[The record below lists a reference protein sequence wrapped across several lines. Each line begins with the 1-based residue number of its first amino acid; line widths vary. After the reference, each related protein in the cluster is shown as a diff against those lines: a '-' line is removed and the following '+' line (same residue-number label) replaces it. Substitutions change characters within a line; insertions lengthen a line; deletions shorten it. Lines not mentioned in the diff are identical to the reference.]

1 MNTSFP
7 TSGAQEA
14 PARVLPVIVLSQFAG
29 TSLWFAV
36 NAVMPDLQ
44 RAWALDAS
52 AVGWLTSAV
61 QCGFI
66 AGTLVFALLSIA
78 DRWPA
83 RHVFLACALLG
94 ALCNAWGAWGTQQL
108 DALVLLRFGT
118 GFFLAGIYPVGMKIA
133 ASWYPQGLGAAL
145 GWLVG
150 ALVLGTA
157 APHLLR
163 GLGAEWPWQA
173 VMGAASLLAVAGG
186 LAMVLLVPEGPH
198 LPRVM
203 GLQWRALS
211 SIWRNARVRAS
222 AFGYFGHMW
231 ELYTFWVLVP
241 AIVATRLSG
250 APASLAS
257 FGIIALGMLGCVA
270 GGLLARRVGSARVAA
285 VQLAASG
292 VCCLLAPV
300 MLHAPAELFVPW
312 LAVWG
317 TTVVGDSPQFST
329 LTAQNAPREGVGS
342 VLTLVN
348 CIGFAVSI
356 ISILLFSALVA
367 RFSLTPVLP
376 WLAAGPALGLA
387 MLRPLLPRD

>member
-1 MNTSFP
+1 MKPSST
-7 TSGAQEA
+7 TAGAQVA

-44 RAWALDAS
+44 RAWALDAA

-61 QCGFI
+61 QGGFI
-66 AGTLVFALLSIA
+66 AGTLVFALLSVA

-83 RHVFLACALLG
+83 RYVFLACALLG
-94 ALCNAWGAWGTQQL
+94 ALCNAWGAWGS
-108 DALVLLRFGT
+108 DEFGALVMLRFLT
-118 GFFLAGIYPVGMKIA
+118 GFFLAGIYPVGMKVA

-163 GLGAEWPWQA
+163 ALGTEWPWQA
-173 VMGAASLLAVAGG
+173 AMGAVSLLAVAGG
-186 LAMVLLVPEGPH
+186 AAMALLVPEGPH
-198 LPRVM
+198 LPRAS

-211 SIWRNARVRAS
+211 SIWRDERVRAS

-241 AIVATRLSG
+241 AIVATRLAG
-250 APASLAS
+250 AGVSLAS
-257 FGIIALGMLGCVA
+257 FGVIAIGMLGCV
-270 GGLLARRVGSARVAA
+270 GGGWLARRAGSARVAA
-285 VQLAASG
+285 VQLAVSG
-292 VCCLLAPV
+292 ACCLLAPM
-300 MLHAPAELFVPW
+300 MLDAPAALFAVW

-317 TTVVGDSPQFST
+317 ITVVGDSPQFST

-348 CIGFAVSI
+348 CAGFAVSI
-356 ISILLFSALVA
+356 GSIVAFSALAA
-367 RFSLTPVLP
+367 RFPLGAVLP
-376 WLAAGPALGLA
+376 WLAVGPALGLL
-387 MLRPLLPRD
+387 MLRPLLSRG